1 VLLECE
7 MNFIT
12 VEAAKCLVLAKAV
25 TQAEIR
31 CMDGQRWAIFLHG
44 GSDFVLKSE
53 RQSPRRF
60 ALLETAMEEVRRLGL
75 TRCEV
80 NLEQWHGKAA
90 RQPSTTCRTDA
101 VTQ

>member
-1 VLLECE
+1 
-7 MNFIT
+7 MNFIRF
-12 VEAAKCLVLAKAV
+12 EFAKCLVLTKAV
-25 TQAEIR
+25 TQAEVR
-31 CMDGQRWAIFLHG
+31 CVDGEKWAIFLHG

-60 ALLETAMEEVRRLGL
+60 ALLETAMDEVRRLGL

-90 RQPSTTCRTDA
+90 RLSSTSFRTDA